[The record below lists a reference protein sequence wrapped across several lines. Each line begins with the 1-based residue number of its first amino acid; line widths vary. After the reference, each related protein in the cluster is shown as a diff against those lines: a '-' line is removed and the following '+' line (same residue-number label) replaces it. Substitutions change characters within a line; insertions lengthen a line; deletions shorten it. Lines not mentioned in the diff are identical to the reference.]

1 MPIVKKVDSPRELR
15 EDIIP
20 SNDSILANAQKWHIR
35 PSSTS
40 PNILWKELKE
50 DTFSVIIVDEAHHLP
65 ATQWQRIIDKF
76 SKHAKVVFFTATPF
90 RSDGQE
96 ITNSIGLVGFAYR
109 LDRRYAIQR
118 NIIRDTT
125 FDSIETPASTDK
137 DENLQILKNVSDL
150 LTEKNTQC
158 PLPGGYRHVAIAIAR
173 DKAGA
178 DALEKMWNDRHH
190 NKSAAAYHSD
200 LKKGPL
206 ADIMK
211 RLKEGKVQLL
221 VIVAML
227 LEGFDYPPISVAAI
241 ATGIKSPV
249 KFAQFIGRAQR
260 VVRIPEKEEQ
270 GGIANIVTHEHYQ
283 QLENYQVFELELLIP
298 DKDETE
304 DQVAMVS
311 DN

>member
-20 SNDSILANAQKWHIR
+20 SNDIILANAQKWHIR

-40 PNILWKELKE
+40 PNIIWKELKE
-50 DTFSVIIVDEAHHLP
+50 DTFSVVIVDEAHHLP

-178 DALEKMWNDRHH
+178 DALEEMWNERHH
-190 NKSAAAYHSD
+190 DKSAAVYHSD

-211 RLKEGKVQLL
+211 RLKKGRCNCSSFLQCCWKDSIIHPSVLL
-221 VIVAML
+221 RLKLV
-227 LEGFDYPPISVAAI
+227 
-241 ATGIKSPV
+241 
-249 KFAQFIGRAQR
+249 
-260 VVRIPEKEEQ
+260 
-270 GGIANIVTHEHYQ
+270 
-283 QLENYQVFELELLIP
+283 
-298 DKDETE
+298 
-304 DQVAMVS
+304 
-311 DN
+311 